1 VFRNAKAIDSVEPKN
16 RNVFDTRD
24 VSGDRPAVTGLSAGD
39 LLERAAALRR
49 EGQPFVLATV
59 VRALRPASA
68 KPGDRALLFGNH
80 KQAVG
85 WVGGGCVHTSI
96 EREAARALADGAPRL
111 VRLSPEARAE
121 DGIVSYPM
129 TCHSGGTL
137 DIYLEPVLP
146 APELVV
152 LGESPVAEALTLLG
166 APLGFRIRSSLDDV
180 ATPDAWV
187 VAAAMSSAEDHPAVR
202 AALARGVAYVAMV
215 ASRRRTEAFL
225 DELRSEGFSEEV
237 LARLKAPAGLDIG
250 AATGPEIA
258 LSILAEIVQRRR
270 SRPLAEVPLNVS
282 ETAIDPI
289 CGMEVEIA
297 TARWTAERDG
307 QTYYFCAPGCRRA
320 FLAASEPSPPALSQR

>member
-1 VFRNAKAIDSVEPKN
+1 VNGPSP
-16 RNVFDTRD
+16 
-24 VSGDRPAVTGLSAGD
+24 GD
-39 LLERAAALRR
+39 LLERAAELRR
-49 EGQPFVLATV
+49 EGRSFVLATV
-59 VRALRPASA
+59 VRSLRPASA
-68 KPGDRALLFGNH
+68 KPGDRALLFGEGRTI
-80 KQAVG
+80 G

-111 VRLSPEARAE
+111 VRLSPDERLE

-152 LGESPVAEALTLLG
+152 LGESPVADALVALG
-166 APLGFRIRSSLDDV
+166 GPLGFRIHTSLEAI
-180 ATPDAWV
+180 ATQDAWV
-187 VAAAMSSAEDHPAVR
+187 VAAAMSSDEDHPAVR
-202 AALARGVAYVAMV
+202 AALASGVAYVAMV
-215 ASRRRTEAFL
+215 ASPRRTQAFVA
-225 DELRSEGFSEEV
+225 ELRGEGISEEV
-237 LARLKAPAGLDIG
+237 LGRLKAPAGLDIG

-270 SRPLAEVPLNVS
+270 SRPLAGAEPPAS
-282 ETAIDPI
+282 EMAIDPI

-297 TARWTAERDG
+297 SAKWTAERDG

-320 FLAASEPSPPALSQR
+320 FVTSSAAI

>member
-1 VFRNAKAIDSVEPKN
+1 
-16 RNVFDTRD
+16 
-24 VSGDRPAVTGLSAGD
+24 
-39 LLERAAALRR
+39 LLERAAELRR
-49 EGQPFVLATV
+49 QGQPFVLATV
-59 VRALRPASA
+59 VRSLRPASA
-68 KPGDRALLFGNH
+68 KPGDRALLFGEH
-80 KQAVG
+80 RAVG

-96 EREAARALADGAPRL
+96 EREAARALADGSPRL
-111 VRLSPEARAE
+111 VRLSPEAHAE

-152 LGESPVAEALTLLG
+152 LGDSPVAEALVALG
-166 APLGFRIRSSLDDV
+166 GPLGFRVVSSLDAI
-180 ATPDAWV
+180 ATQDAWV

-202 AALARGVAYVAMV
+202 AALERGVGYVAMV
-215 ASRRRTEAFL
+215 ASRRRTEVL
-225 DELRSEGFSEEV
+225 VDELRSEGFSEGA

-270 SRPLAEVPLNVS
+270 SRPVVETEPRAPG
-282 ETAIDPI
+282 TAIDPI
-289 CGMEVEIA
+289 CGMEVDIA
-297 TARWTAERDG
+297 TARWAAERDG

-320 FLAASEPSPPALSQR
+320 FVTSSAAI

>member
-1 VFRNAKAIDSVEPKN
+1 VN
-16 RNVFDTRD
+16 
-24 VSGDRPAVTGLSAGD
+24 GLSPGD

-59 VRALRPASA
+59 VRSLRPASA
-68 KPGDRALLFGNH
+68 KAGDRALLFGDH
-80 KQAVG
+80 KTVG

-111 VRLSPEARAE
+111 VRLSPEGRAE
-121 DGIVSYPM
+121 DGIVCYPM

-152 LGESPVAEALTLLG
+152 LGESPVADALTALG
-166 APLGFRIRSSLDDV
+166 GPLGFRIHTALESI
-180 ATPDAWV
+180 ATNDAWV
-187 VAAAMSSAEDHPAVR
+187 VAAAMSSEVDHPAVR
-202 AALARGVAYVAMV
+202 AALEHGAGYVAMV
-215 ASRRRTEAFL
+215 ASRRRTEGFL
-225 DELRSEGFSEEV
+225 DELRGEGFSAEV

-270 SRPLAEVPLNVS
+270 SRPIAGAEPLGS
-282 ETAIDPI
+282 EMAIDPI

-297 TARWTAERDG
+297 SAKWTAERDG
-307 QTYYFCAPGCRRA
+307 QRYYFCAPGCRRA
-320 FLAASEPSPPALSQR
+320 FVTSSAPV